1 MPQRINR
8 STLVLG
14 VCVLVAVVSTR
25 WVRLNVSGSVPYGLY
40 RLSAVPSALT
50 PGMLVVLPVP
60 ASVQPWHSR
69 WLPLLKPVA
78 ATAGQDVCVQEDTLW
93 IGGQSYG
100 PVRHEAH
107 GRRVPHIEG
116 CATVEPGMVF
126 LASHAPA
133 SLDGRYFGSTPVST
147 LTARALPVLTWEAR
161 PPCRKFEGSLGVS
174 R

>member
-1 MPQRINR
+1 MRIL
-8 STLVLG
+8 STSSSMA
-14 VCVLVAVVSTR
+14 VAVPRSIIAAM
-25 WVRLNVSGSVPYGLY
+25 VR
-40 RLSAVPSALT
+40 PSRSQNLRMALWPDSPTPLT